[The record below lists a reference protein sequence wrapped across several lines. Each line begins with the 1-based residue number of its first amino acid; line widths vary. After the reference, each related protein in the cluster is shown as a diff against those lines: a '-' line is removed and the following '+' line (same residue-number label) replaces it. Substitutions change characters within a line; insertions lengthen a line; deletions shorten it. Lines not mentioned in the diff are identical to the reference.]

1 MHFKVLNYS
10 WDRVAYSIA
19 TLWTVQQQCYSLI
32 VYVVSV
38 LPFVFF
44 YQLMCAALCVGV
56 VFAHAFLCLF
66 RNLSFIFFGVFF
78 AVRLLSRASM
88 KPHVR
93 RANTRGQTCSPSR
106 GSGAAKVSRHKF
118 LIQLLHVR
126 ARTFARERPAFA

>member
-38 LPFVFF
+38 LPFIFF

-66 RNLSFIFFGVFF
+66 RNLSFIFFR
-78 AVRLLSRASM
+78 RLFRRPSVVSRKHETTRA
-88 KPHVR
+88 PCEHA
-93 RANTRGQTCSPSR
+93 RAN
-106 GSGAAKVSRHKF
+106 
-118 LIQLLHVR
+118 L
-126 ARTFARERPAFA
+126 FAITRERRRKGIAA